1 MSIVAISDGANSK
14 ITNDNLHQLASHL
27 IVASIDEQDT
37 QDYLT
42 ILRSFEAVLDEI
54 DDAPDCVPNALQ
66 AHVSSQPRAYWRPS
80 HEDNVRNAW
89 SHRCDI
95 RSSDLEATPNKSLLL
110 AGRTVAIKDN
120 VSVQGL
126 PMTIGIPESLFPNGK
141 YPIATVDAS
150 VVSRILGAGGII
162 KGTSTCESFCAS
174 PLSFTSATGLV
185 HNALLHGYT
194 SGGSSSGSAVLV
206 ASHVLKEVVEDG
218 NWGET
223 VELAIGSDQ
232 AGSVRNP
239 ACYSG
244 IYGLKPTFGLVPY
257 TGAASMTPMID
268 HIGPLAPDLEGIAA
282 LLEVMA
288 GYDGFDPRMS
298 PESPLRDQVKPYL
311 TMLKEVR
318 ADPSASGRA
327 LKVGLLKE
335 SFEVAGLSEEV
346 RDTIR
351 KAAKVYLE
359 AAGAKVVEISVPMH
373 TQGPVIWTA
382 ATRPSMSSHLCQGR
396 PSGHLSYLPSHA
408 RIEWPPSQDTYETLT
423 ANNPAVVNIMLSELY
438 ARTTAKPGLE
448 AKAHR
453 KAFELRVAYD
463 HALAQVDV
471 LIAPCAPTVA
481 VPHPKPAEVDGKKTP
496 ILERLGAAVGATS
509 NTCPFNITGHP
520 AMSVPCGFATDTA
533 HPDVKLPIGMQIIGR
548 RWRDEDVIKAAA
560 IFEYG
565 RELGTAELG

>member
-1 MSIVAISDGANSK
+1 MASDLNV
-14 ITNDNLHQLASHL
+14 T
-27 IVASIDEQDT
+27 SIDEQDAH
-37 QDYLT
+37 DYLR

-54 DDAPDCVPNALQ
+54 DGAPDYMPDTLQ
-66 AHVSSQPRAYWRPS
+66 AKVSSHPRAYWRPS
-80 HEDNVRNAW
+80 PEDNVRNAW

-95 RSSDLEATPNKSLLL
+95 RSKNLEATPDKPLLL

-120 VSVQGL
+120 ISVQGL
-126 PMTIGIPESLFPNGK
+126 PMTIGIPESLFPNGE
-141 YPIATVDAS
+141 YPIATIDAS
-150 VVSRILGAGGII
+150 VVARILEAGGIV

-174 PLSFTSATGLV
+174 PLSFTSATGPV
-185 HNALLHGYT
+185 HNAHLHGYT

-206 ASHVLKEVVEDG
+206 ASHALRAAGKDG

-268 HIGPLAPDLEGIAA
+268 HIGPLAADLEGIAM

-298 PESPLRDQVKPYL
+298 PESPLRDQVKPYVS
-311 TMLKEVR
+311 MLKEVR
-318 ADPSASGRA
+318 ADPSAPGRA
-327 LKVGLLKE
+327 LRVGILKE
-335 SFEVAGLSEEV
+335 SFELPGLSEEV
-346 RDTIR
+346 RDTVR
-351 KAAKVYLE
+351 QAAKVCFQ
-359 AAGAKVVEISVPMH
+359 AAGAAVVEISVPMH
-373 TQGPVIWTA
+373 SQGPVIWTA

-408 RIEWPPSQDTYETLT
+408 RIEWPPSQDTFDTLT

-438 ARTTAKPGLE
+438 AKTTAKPGIE

-453 KAFELRVAYD
+453 KGFELRTAYD
-463 HALAQVDV
+463 QALELVDV
-471 LIAPCAPTVA
+471 LVAPCAPTVA
-481 VPHPKPAEVDGKKTP
+481 MPHPKPAQVDGQKTP
-496 ILERLGAAVGATS
+496 ILERLGVAVGATS

-520 AMSVPCGFATDTA
+520 AMSVPCGFGTDAA
-533 HPDVKLPIGMQIIGR
+533 HPDVNLPIGMQIIGQ
-548 RWRDEDVIKAAA
+548 RWRDEDIIKTAA
-560 IFEYG
+560 IFEHG
-565 RELGTAELG
+565 RALTEAEEA